1 MQYAQ
6 RQSGRST
13 WGEKVRFARGQAAA
27 AMVRTHISESTN
39 EALRRAAERK
49 APAQEPPADRAD
61 RGIENVLNLWLGEH
75 TAAQREMK
83 CAQVK
88 DTGLSSYLAR
98 MFLVFLMLIE
108 PQGYTRVRV

>member
-27 AMVRTHISESTN
+27 AMVRTYISESTN

-49 APAQEPPADRAD
+49 APAQPRSHQQIAP
-61 RGIENVLNLWLGEH
+61 IEASK
-75 TAAQREMK
+75 T
-83 CAQVK
+83 
-88 DTGLSSYLAR
+88 
-98 MFLVFLMLIE
+98 FLICGWGST
-108 PQGYTRVRV
+108 QQHSVR